1 MLEKFEKIATRSP
14 FVDYY
19 EAFDERYE
27 HTGYAVTAEGQ
38 FEYAQFCLELAA
50 EGLDAIA
57 EERPLMTTRAT
68 VRSTWGTPMYRMLL
82 ANYFFMSE
90 LPIPS

>member
-57 EERPLMTTRAT
+57 EERPLIDQQGYGQIYLGYAY
-68 VRSTWGTPMYRMLL
+68 V
-82 ANYFFMSE
+82 
-90 LPIPS
+90 